1 MEKMNKNRLFKKKFR
16 KNEISTPANII
27 LNVIF
32 IAYAFICLYPMAL
45 VIGTSFAEETYL
57 NAVGYRIFPEVV
69 SFDAYK
75 YILANIGPIMRAY
88 AVTIGVTIVGTIL
101 STAMIALYAY
111 VISRNEFRYK
121 KAFTFYLFFTM
132 LFNGGMVPWYIVC
145 TQVLEIN
152 NTYVALVWPSLM
164 SAWYVMIMRTFFTT
178 GVPNGIVESA
188 RIDGAGEFKIFL
200 RIVAPV
206 SIPGIAT
213 VALFQLVYYWNDWY
227 LPFMLTSD
235 PEYANIQLY
244 LKRILNNLQE
254 ILNSP
259 SVAAQSGDA
268 LAKIPREG
276 ARMAICALAI
286 GPIVLAYP
294 FFQRFFVSGLTVGSI
309 KG

>member
-1 MEKMNKNRLFKKKFR
+1 MNKNRFFKKKLR
-16 KNEISTPANII
+16 KNEISTTTNIL
-27 LNVIF
+27 LNAVF
-32 IAYAFICLYPMAL
+32 IVYALMCLYPMAL

-57 NAVGYRIFPEVV
+57 NTVGYKVFPEVV

-75 YILANIGPIMRAY
+75 YILANIQPILRAY
-88 AVTIGVTIVGTIL
+88 AVTICVTIVGTVV
-101 STAMIALYAY
+101 STVVIALYAY

-121 KAFTFYLFFTM
+121 KFFTFYLFFTM

-145 TQVLEIN
+145 TQVLDIN
-152 NTYVALVWPSLM
+152 NTYIALVWPALM

-188 RIDGAGEFKIFL
+188 RIDGAGEFMIFV

-213 VALFQLVYYWNDWY
+213 VALFQMVYYWNDWY

-259 SVAAQSGDA
+259 GVAAQSGDA